1 MNIHVMSLIDP
12 LKIGGT
18 CLDFIIMI
26 GKTMEEMAMMA
37 KIEML
42 LIGMPLKEIWMPL
55 IEE

>member
-26 GKTMEEMAMMA
+26 GKTMEEMAR
-37 KIEML
+37 IEML
-42 LIGMPLKEIWMPL
+42 LIGIPLKEIWMPL